1 MIQSSQPRK
10 ERKFRFTAPLHDRQK
25 FLHAHVS
32 EELAKKLGI
41 KSRSISMRKG
51 DTVKVQSGAHRGKS
65 GKVSKVN
72 LHNGRIYIDGIN
84 RKDAKGKEFPIPI
97 YSSNVYLMDID
108 LTDKLRSDK
117 IEQLK
122 GPGAKS
128 AALAANAA
136 TPTTKVAAPA
146 AKSQASTSK
155 PVA

>member
-51 DTVKVQSGAHRGKS
+51 DTVKVQSGAHRGKT

-84 RKDAKGKEFPIPI
+84 RKDAKGKEFPIPV
-97 YSSNVYLMDID
+97 YSSNVYLIDID
-108 LTDKLRSDK
+108 LTDKLRTEK
-117 IEQLK
+117 IEMLK
-122 GPGAKS
+122 GGK
-128 AALAANAA
+128 LQIA
-136 TPTTKVAAPA
+136 TPA
-146 AKSQASTSK
+146 AKLAASAAKVQATTTK